1 MQNYTI
7 PAINL
12 GYLKHRIEQLNK
24 RAAKLGL
31 PIIEMKVL
39 GTIMK
44 EVGEAGVPRRFF
56 EISMDGVAP
65 KLPGWTFLGTLE
77 HTDHGN
83 ILRSVP
89 GSEIPES
96 YRNAPRKCDHCQK
109 VRNRKDT
116 YVVRNEDGSV
126 KQVGHQC
133 IADYL
138 GNVDPQMLARMASFV
153 RELDEIGKDD
163 EGLGLSLRGSQVT
176 DMLLDALATTYEV
189 IKLEGWTSRS
199 AAKLTDSTVATADHV
214 WNHLHPTSELMRQ
227 GFVPV
232 KPSDEAY
239 AFARETVEFLKAR
252 EAVGEYENNLRI
264 AAMQEMV
271 EYRGLGI
278 ACSMI
283 PFYQKHLAH
292 EAQRAAC
299 MKEESGSKHFGEV
312 GKRNVYELI
321 VVGESTFDSQ
331 FGITSLYRMR
341 DNGGNVA
348 VWFTGTG
355 SLEVGKTYQMKATIK
370 KHDDYKGTK
379 QTVLTRCSIIEDKKE
394 EIKESA

>member
-116 YVVRNEDGSV
+116 YVVRNEEAEALTRMKTGLFGHNFIGHSHLTTTYQYNGRKVKDVTGEYSYNPAYKYLFNVGSV
-126 KQVGHQC
+126 GQPRDRNPEACFVMFDTDSKSVRHLRVAYDIERAAARIREVGH
-133 IADYL
+133 
-138 GNVDPQMLARMASFV
+138 
-153 RELDEIGKDD
+153 DEK
-163 EGLGLSLRGSQVT
+163 
-176 DMLLDALATTYEV
+176 
-189 IKLEGWTSRS
+189 
-199 AAKLTDSTVATADHV
+199 
-214 WNHLHPTSELMRQ
+214 
-227 GFVPV
+227 
-232 KPSDEAY
+232 
-239 AFARETVEFLKAR
+239 FARRL
-252 EAVGEYENNLRI
+252 
-264 AAMQEMV
+264 
-271 EYRGLGI
+271 
-278 ACSMI
+278 SM
-283 PFYQKHLAH
+283 
-292 EAQRAAC
+292 
-299 MKEESGSKHFGEV
+299 GV
-312 GKRNVYELI
+312 
-321 VVGESTFDSQ
+321 
-331 FGITSLYRMR
+331 
-341 DNGGNVA
+341 
-348 VWFTGTG
+348 
-355 SLEVGKTYQMKATIK
+355 
-370 KHDDYKGTK
+370 
-379 QTVLTRCSIIEDKKE
+379 
-394 EIKESA
+394 